1 MPKRKRANKA
11 KHAGQV
17 EREWDD
23 RRRSYITG
31 TNDYVFVCNVLGDTR
46 DWPRVGNTFKRVEVI
61 GARYNRSNKLPGG
74 FREGDCFVE
83 FGSGETMTISREPNS
98 RLRRYIVREITSQ
111 ELDDNA
117 ASFRE
122 VERDLRWRRGSYVM
136 QRETA

>member
-11 KHAGQV
+11 EHTGQV
-17 EREWDD
+17 EREWEDH
-23 RRRSYITG
+23 RRTYITG
-31 TNDYVFVCNVLGDTR
+31 AKEYVYVCNVKGDLR
-46 DWPRVGNTFKRVEVI
+46 EWPRVGNTFKRVEVI
-61 GARYNRSNKLPGG
+61 GTRYKESNKLPGG
-74 FREGDCFVE
+74 FKEGDCFVR

-122 VERDLRWRRGSYVM
+122 VERKLRWRRKSYVM
-136 QRETA
+136 RRHE